1 MDAKKYHFAG
11 IGAGGLSIL
20 AIFVVLCL
28 TTFAALSFMTARAD
42 RTLSRKAADA
52 ARAYY
57 AADTQAERRLAELIE
72 LAAEDDWNAA
82 LERAGFSVEAADG
95 EAVVRYR
102 VPAGE
107 TKELCAEIAL
117 ALENGRPTG
126 RGPAAAGGRRRT
138 RPRTIPY
145 RICPCCSERT
155 HYTKSIEVAMA

>member
-57 AADTQAERRLAELIE
+57 AANTQAERRLAELIE
-72 LAAEDDWNAA
+72 LAAEDDWTGA

-126 RGPAAAGGRRRT
+126 AWSRRGWRT
-138 RPRTIPY
+138 QAYAPEDDPV
-145 RICPCCSERT
+145 P
-155 HYTKSIEVAMA
+155 HLPVLQ